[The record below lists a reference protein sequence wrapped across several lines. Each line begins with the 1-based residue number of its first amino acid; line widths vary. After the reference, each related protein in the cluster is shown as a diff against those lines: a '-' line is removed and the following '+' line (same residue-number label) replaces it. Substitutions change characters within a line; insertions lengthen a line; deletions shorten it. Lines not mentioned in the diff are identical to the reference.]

1 MKHLTVT
8 NVLVVIAAVVVAH
21 YIDDTFQL
29 SRMFGAA
36 A

>member
-8 NVLVVIAAVVVAH
+8 NVLIVIAAVVVAH
-21 YIDDTFQL
+21 YVDDTFRL
-29 SRMFGAA
+29 SSMFGAA